1 MLLQVYQYINN
12 IEDLE
17 DLQNVVFIDECRN
30 LKVVVESLLEV
41 KRFTGL

>member
-17 DLQNVVFIDECRN
+17 DLQNVVFIDECGN